1 MKYYLDL
8 LKNLERGEVAPVYL
22 FYGEE
27 GYLRAQGEM
36 RFRQSLLP
44 AELADFNLD
53 LLDGEAASGREV
65 VSRAETPPFMAARR
79 LVVVRHARF
88 FSGRGKSKTA
98 PDGDG
103 EAQADLSPDEPAL
116 LTYLKDPLSTTC
128 LIFNTGHP
136 VDKRRRLFKAVKS
149 AGQVVE
155 FTPLSPRDLTRW
167 LNKQA
172 RQAGL
177 AIEPEVAALLI
188 ERVGRSLFL
197 LASEMEKLTAYAAGG
212 ESIGVEDVRRV
223 TVPRVEENIFAVVD
237 AIGERRPA
245 RALAGI
251 RELLAAGEPGP
262 VIVAMIAR
270 QFRLLVQAIELRET
284 GCPAAELAGR
294 LEVHPFV
301 ARKLSA
307 QAGNFTRAQAAGA
320 LRELL
325 ALDAAVKSGRQDFYP
340 AMELFLLS
348 SQLSWA

>member
-8 LKNLERGEVAPVYL
+8 LKNLERGEIAPVYL

-36 RFRQSLLP
+36 RFRQALQP

-53 LLDGEAASGREV
+53 LLDGEVASGLEI

-88 FSGRGKSKTA
+88 FTGQGKSKSA
-98 PDGDG
+98 ADG
-103 EAQADLSPDEPAL
+103 EDEPVNLSPGEQAL
-116 LTYLKDPLSTTC
+116 LDYLKDPLPTTC
-128 LIFNTGHP
+128 LILNTGYP
-136 VDKRRRLFKAVKS
+136 VDKRRRLFKAVKN

-155 FTPLSPRDLTRW
+155 FTPLTPRDITRW
-167 LNKQA
+167 LSKQA

-177 AIEPEVAALLI
+177 AIEPEAAALLI

-197 LASEMEKLTAYAAGG
+197 LASEMEKLTAFAAGG
-212 ESIGVEDVRRV
+212 KTISVEDVRRI
-223 TVPRVEENIFAVVD
+223 TVPRAEENIFAVVD

-245 RALAGI
+245 RALDGI
-251 RELLAAGEPGP
+251 RELLAAGQPGP

-270 QFRLLVQAIELRET
+270 QFRLLLQAIELREA
-284 GCPAAELAGR
+284 GCPAAELARR

-307 QAGNFTRAQAAGA
+307 QAGNFTCAQAAGA

-325 ALDAAVKSGRQDFYP
+325 ALDAAVKSGRQEFYP
-340 AMELFLLS
+340 AMEMFVLLS
-348 SQLSWA
+348 A